1 MTISL
6 GMVKPATS
14 QAILAAVMGLVIL
27 ITVSRLSRRGQLS
40 FRYTLGWIAVS
51 ALGILSGLF
60 VPLAA
65 PIADE
70 LGLSA
75 AALVALLG
83 VVFFI
88 LIAIQLSISISG
100 LQKQNRILTEEI
112 AILKN
117 KLAETNRSQP

>member
-117 KLAETNRSQP
+117 KLADTNRSQP